1 MIFYFS
7 GTGNSAWVAQQ
18 LARLTGD
25 QAYDIATLAEMPDMQ
40 AAKQIGFA
48 FPIYAWGAPEPMVA
62 FAKKLVKPQ
71 AFTFGVCTC
80 GAEAGLA
87 MKYFS
92 RIYPLNSSYSLV
104 MPNNYILGSDTDDAE
119 TIRIK
124 ISTAREEVQRISH
137 EILQQKSVSR
147 VQEGPFADSSPIWPT
162 LGSTS
167 LPEIPNHFMLQAPA
181 MDAACAFK
189 IARHPPSPW

>member
-62 FAKKLVKPQ
+62 FAKKLVKTQ

-87 MKYFS
+87 MKYF
-92 RIYPLNSSYSLV
+92 
-104 MPNNYILGSDTDDAE
+104 
-119 TIRIK
+119 
-124 ISTAREEVQRISH
+124 
-137 EILQQKSVSR
+137 
-147 VQEGPFADSSPIWPT
+147 
-162 LGSTS
+162 
-167 LPEIPNHFMLQAPA
+167 
-181 MDAACAFK
+181 
-189 IARHPPSPW
+189 

>member
-80 GAEAGLA
+80 EPKPVWHEVFFKNL
-87 MKYFS
+87 S
-92 RIYPLNSSYSLV
+92 LNSSYSLV

-119 TIRIK
+119 RY
-124 ISTAREEVQRISH
+124 A
-137 EILQQKSVSR
+137 
-147 VQEGPFADSSPIWPT
+147 
-162 LGSTS
+162 
-167 LPEIPNHFMLQAPA
+167 
-181 MDAACAFK
+181 
-189 IARHPPSPW
+189 